1 MKCQGWLSAALVLLS
16 AGSASQAQQAE
27 PQAAPG
33 SIPTVTTETRLVL
46 VDTVVT
52 DKKGNYIRD
61 LSQKDFKVFEDG
73 KEQPIKS
80 FSSETGAS
88 SPTVNQKHYLVLFFD
103 DSTMSVADQGFVPQG
118 GLAVPGQQYRRRSLY
133 RGGRFQRHAAG
144 LAELHHRCRA
154 PETGGTER
162 EVLGSFTDSGG
173 ERHPP
178 VARHGSE
185 LWRTHHAAGLA
196 RHGQELVWRSRTQD
210 RGPAVF
216 RLSLQSR

>member
-80 FSSETGAS
+80 FSSEAGAS
-88 SPTVNQKHYLVLFFD
+88 SPTSNQKHYLVLFFD
-103 DSTMSVADQGFVPQG
+103 DSTMSVADQGFARKAALQFLDSNTG
-118 GLAVPGQQYRRRSLY
+118 ADRYIAVVD
-133 RGGRFQRHAAG
+133 FN
-144 LAELHHRCRA
+144 
-154 PETGGTER
+154 GTLR
-162 EVLGSFTDSGG
+162 VSQNFT
-173 ERHPP
+173 
-178 VARHGSE
+178 
-185 LWRTHHAAGLA
+185 T
-196 RHGQELVWRSRTQD
+196 
-210 RGPAVF
+210 
-216 RLSLQSR
+216 